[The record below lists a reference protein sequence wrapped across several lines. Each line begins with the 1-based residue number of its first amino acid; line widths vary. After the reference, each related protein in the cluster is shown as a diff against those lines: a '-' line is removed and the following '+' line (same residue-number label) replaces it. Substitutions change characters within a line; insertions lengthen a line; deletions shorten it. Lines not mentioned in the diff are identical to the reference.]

1 MRITFDDVYTYLD
14 FKSVFVD
21 LNILF
26 SSFIFLLPNDFFS
39 SISQKYEEASEFVE
53 SIFLANSD
61 CSMGSTSSSLTGEP
75 TDLEYFLVYEKSVQ
89 VYFDRLRY

>member
-1 MRITFDDVYTYLD
+1 M
-14 FKSVFVD
+14 
-21 LNILF
+21 
-26 SSFIFLLPNDFFS
+26 FFFCS

-61 CSMGSTSSSLTGEP
+61 YSMGSTSLSLTGEP
-75 TDLEYFLVYEKSVQ
+75 ADLEYFLVYEKSVQ